1 LEIFTIFL
9 GIEVHKLSNG
19 LLLNQKKYATY
30 LLDQIGMSSCTS
42 YPTPLSTT
50 DSLELVDGSPLGSED
65 ITHYMSIVGALQHL
79 TMTRLDLSFS
89 VNKVC
94 QYLHARTT
102 TH

>member
-94 QYLHARTT
+94 LHARTT